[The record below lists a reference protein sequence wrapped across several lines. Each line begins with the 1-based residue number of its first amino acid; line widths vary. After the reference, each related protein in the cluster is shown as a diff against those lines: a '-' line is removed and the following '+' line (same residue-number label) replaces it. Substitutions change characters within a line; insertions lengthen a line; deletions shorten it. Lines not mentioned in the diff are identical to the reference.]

1 MDSRVLKLHAG
12 EIVEVRSYDEII
24 RTLDERGTL
33 EGLPF
38 MPEMKK
44 FCGRRF
50 RVFKRAERVCVEHH
64 KARGMDNTVFL
75 EGTRCSGD
83 FHGEC
88 KVSCLLFWKEAW
100 IKRVNGTTSP
110 SLAVSETMSGVFP
123 YPTREAETER
133 YVCQASELPRATFSI
148 GLWGNAKSYYKD
160 LVYGN
165 LSITQFLKAI
175 YLYLLTKIK
184 KRSWKKE
191 CGTLVGELAKTPKG
205 EPTLQPG
212 DLVEVKSAM
221 EIAATLDTYGRNRGL
236 FFAVNMLAYCGKR
249 YRVLTR
255 IDNAIN
261 EQSGQMLSLSS
272 TVLLETVTCDGMC
285 KRGCPRNGYIY
296 WRDIWLRKII
306 EGVESAGQPEIP
318 KSPPHVELAISLAA
332 K

>member
-1 MDSRVLKLHAG
+1 MDSQVLKLHAG
-12 EIVEVRSYDEII
+12 EFVEVRSYDEILS
-24 RTLDERGTL
+24 TLDERGTL

-50 RVFKRAERVCVEHH
+50 KVFKRAERVCVEHF

-83 FHGEC
+83 FHGGC

-100 IKRVNGTTSP
+100 IKRVNGVP
-110 SLAVSETMSGVFP
+110 SHSQDGSETLSVFP
-123 YPTREAETER
+123 YPTREPATGR
-133 YVCQASELPRATFSI
+133 YICQASELPNASFSI
-148 GLWGNAKSYYKD
+148 GLWGNAKTYYKD

-165 LSITQFLKAI
+165 LSIPQFLKAI
-175 YLYLLTKIK
+175 YLYLVTKIK
-184 KRSWKKE
+184 RRSWKRE
-191 CGTLVGELAKTPKG
+191 CGTLLGELMKTPLG
-205 EPTLQPG
+205 EPNLQPG
-212 DLVEVKSAM
+212 DLVEVKSPM

-236 FFAVNMLAYCGKR
+236 IFAVNMLAYCGKR

-261 EQSGQMLSLSS
+261 EQNGQMLHLSS

-296 WRDIWLRKII
+296 WRDIWLRKINE
-306 EGVESAGQPEIP
+306 EGEMEKQAEIL
-318 KSPPHVELAISLAA
+318 KSPEPFGLELTLTA